1 MFVLYAN
8 KNQLTVRQREPVTS
22 GSVNAYEV
30 RFEFSEDWDG
40 LTRTAVFKGGGETR
54 SILLG
59 EDGRCV
65 IPWEVLQAP
74 MTPLEAGVR
83 GARGGEIV
91 LPTGWACLGMILR
104 GAAVG
109 EDAGPPTPDLWRQA
123 LDQKQDALR
132 GLPGQVV
139 GFDANGSAV
148 PVDMPSAGEGG
159 AVCEFGHGLKRTG
172 NVVSVDAVDDFS
184 GDNTL
189 PMTAAG
195 VWSVVGTID
204 ALLSK
209 I

>member
-54 SILLG
+54 SVLLG

-109 EDAGPPTPDLWRQA
+109 ENAGPPTPDLWRQE
-123 LDQKQDALR
+123 LDQKQDKLR

-139 GFDANGSAV
+139 GFDSKGRAV
-148 PVDMPSAGEGG
+148 PTDMPSTDAF
-159 AVCEFGHGLKRTG
+159 EFGHGLKQAG

-195 VWSVVGTID
+195 VQTVVGNID
-204 ALLSK
+204 VLLST